1 MDDDN
6 DDHNLSSRVMEEIR
20 HAGLRERTTDS
31 ARRII
36 RLYRSLPKEAVAQ
49 TLGRQLLRSGTSV
62 GANYREAARG
72 RSTPEFIAKAGDS
85 LRELDES
92 AYWLELLTEE
102 AGLPAA
108 RLTALR
114 EETNELIA
122 IFVTVLLNAKRG
134 QQTRS

>member
-1 MDDDN
+1 MSDDEHD
-6 DDHNLSSRVMEEIR
+6 LSGRVMEEAR
-20 HAGLRERTTDS
+20 QASLRERTTDY

-36 RLYRSLPKEAVAQ
+36 RLYRNLPRDEVAQ
-49 TLGRQLLRSGTSV
+49 TLGRQLLRSGTSI

-108 RLTALR
+108 RLTSLR
-114 EETNELIA
+114 QETDELIA
-122 IFVTVLLNAKRG
+122 TFVTVLLNAKKG
-134 QQTRS
+134 QQARS

>member
-1 MDDDN
+1 MDDEI
-6 DDHNLSSRVMEEIR
+6 LLGGRVMEEAQQI
-20 HAGLRERTTDS
+20 GLRERTTDY

-36 RLYRSLPKEAVAQ
+36 RLYRGLPKETVSQ

-72 RSTPEFIAKAGDS
+72 RSTPEFIAKVGDS

-92 AYWLELLTEE
+92 AYWLELLAEE
-102 AGLPAA
+102 PGISAT
-108 RLTALR
+108 RLVPLR
-114 EETNELIA
+114 DETNELIA

-134 QQTRS
+134 QHAER